1 MKSYGQ
7 FCPVAKAAE
16 LFCERWTALILRDMS
31 VGSTRFSEIQR
42 GVPLMSPTLLSRRL
56 KQLEAED
63 IIERRPAV
71 KGRGSTYHLTASG
84 AEFVPLVEALG
95 VWGQRWSRRELAAG
109 EMDLGL
115 LIWGLERS
123 VDATAFGR
131 QRSVVHIRFT
141 DQPPGKALWWF
152 LNRDGGCELCVS
164 DPGFEVDLYLAC
176 TLADMIY
183 IYRGDLPLARAIA
196 TDRLES
202 IGSAAARKR
211 LADWLN
217 LGPLSRVESQRSDA
231 ALEPAA
237 LARL

>member
-1 MKSYGQ
+1 M
-7 FCPVAKAAE
+7 
-16 LFCERWTALILRDMS
+16 
-31 VGSTRFSEIQR
+31 
-42 GVPLMSPTLLSRRL
+42 
-56 KQLEAED
+56 
-63 IIERRPAV
+63 
-71 KGRGSTYHLTASG
+71 
-84 AEFVPLVEALG
+84 
-95 VWGQRWSRRELAAG
+95 
-109 EMDLGL
+109 
-115 LIWGLERS
+115 
-123 VDATAFGR
+123 
-131 QRSVVHIRFT
+131 VHIRFT

-231 ALEPAA
+231 ALEPAT